1 MNKIA
6 LVTGA
11 TSGIGRATA
20 RILAKN
26 NYKII
31 LCGRRE
37 ERLDELKKE
46 LSEFTEIFT
55 LCFDVRDKEAVF
67 ESINSLPSAFSNI
80 DVLINNAGNAHG
92 LSPIQDGGL
101 DDWDAMIDINV
112 KGLLYVSKAI
122 IPIMIEQK
130 SGHIINI
137 GSIAGKE
144 VYPNGNVYCASKYA
158 VDALN
163 KSMRMDLNPFGI
175 RVGAIHPG
183 MVETEFSEV
192 RFKGDKEK
200 AANTYKGLKPLSPED
215 IADIIHF
222 VVSRPYHV
230 NIADLIVF
238 PTAQASATI
247 VKREVIS

>member
-1 MNKIA
+1 MTKIA

-31 LCGRRE
+31 LCGRRK
-37 ERLDELKKE
+37 ERLELLEKE
-46 LSEFTEIFT
+46 LSEFTEIQT
-55 LCFDVRDKEAVF
+55 LCFDVRDKDAVF
-67 ESINSLPSAFSNI
+67 ESINSLPSSFSKI

-92 LSPIQDGGL
+92 LDPIQNGNL
-101 DDWDAMIDINV
+101 NDWDAMIDINV
-112 KGLLYVSKAI
+112 KGLLYVSKAV
-122 IPIMIEQK
+122 IPQMIEQK

-144 VYPNGNVYCASKYA
+144 VYPNGNVYCASKFA

-163 KSMRMDLNPFGI
+163 KSMRMDLNPYGI

-192 RFKGDKEK
+192 RFKGDTDR
-200 AANTYKGLKPLSPED
+200 AANTYKGLKPLTAED

-222 VVSRPYHV
+222 VVSRPYHI
-230 NIADLIVF
+230 NIADLIVL

-247 VKREVIS
+247 VNRSLDI

>member
-1 MNKIA
+1 MKKTA
-6 LVTGA
+6 LITGA

-20 RILAKN
+20 RLFAKN
-26 NYKII
+26 NYKVI

-37 ERLDELKKE
+37 DRLLEVQKE
-46 LSEFTEIFT
+46 LSEFTETHT
-55 LCFDVRDKEAVF
+55 LLFDVRDKKAVF
-67 ESINSLPSAFSNI
+67 EKINSLPETFANI

-92 LSPIQDGGL
+92 LDPIQNGDL

-112 KGLLYVSKAI
+112 KGLLYVSKAV
-122 IPIMIEQK
+122 IPIMIERK

-137 GSIAGKE
+137 GSVAGKE
-144 VYPNGNVYCASKYA
+144 VYPNGNVYCASKFA

-163 KSMRMDLNPFGI
+163 KSMKMDLNPYGI

-183 MVETEFSEV
+183 LVNSEFSEV
-192 RFKGDKEK
+192 RFKGDVER
-200 AANTYKGLKPLSPED
+200 AANTYKGIHPLVPED

-230 NIADLIVF
+230 NIADLIIM

-247 VKREVIS
+247 VKRN

>member
-11 TSGIGRATA
+11 TSGIGKATA
-20 RILAKN
+20 QILAKN

-37 ERLDELKKE
+37 DRLLELKKE
-46 LSEFTEIFT
+46 LSSFTEVCT
-55 LCFDVRDKEAVF
+55 LSFDVRDKKAVF
-67 ESINSLPSAFSNI
+67 DSINSLPEAFSKI

-92 LSPIQDGGL
+92 LDSIQNGDL

-122 IPIMIEQK
+122 IPKMIAQK

-144 VYPNGNVYCASKYA
+144 VYPNGNVYCASKHA

-163 KSMRMDLNPFGI
+163 QAMRIDLNPFGI
-175 RVGAIHPG
+175 RVGGIHPG
-183 MVETEFSEV
+183 AVETEFSEV
-192 RFKGDKEK
+192 RFKGDSER
-200 AANTYKGLKPLSPED
+200 AANVYKGFEPLRAED

-222 VVSRPYHV
+222 VISRPYHV
-230 NIADLIVF
+230 NIADLIVL
-238 PTAQASATI
+238 PTAQASAT
-247 VKREVIS
+247 VMNKS